1 MRAVYEAGQLT
12 PESLNRAEADYK
24 HAIERDPQYALAY
37 AGLGSAIWNRALATY
52 AGRHTQ
58 AAHKSSEQLFRKAL
72 ELDPELGTVRA
83 SLAFTSMQYDW
94 DWGRAEREFRAVLA
108 KGPDVAADQ
117 DLGFLLI
124 FHGRFAEAEE
134 HLRRAQGL
142 NPMAPAQ
149 INNLALLRHL
159 EGRFAESRTEAQ
171 RALALYPSMLA
182 PRVMIAL
189 LDIEE
194 GRTDRAL
201 ADLPALEPRFPGAPL
216 MEAMALARAGRR
228 EEALRLIR
236 PLEEKRPDESV
247 AMQWFALVYAFLGDE
262 ANTVKWLERS
272 ADRREFQVLNL
283 AVHPAYAAMQNSPGF
298 RALKKRMG
306 LDR

>member
-1 MRAVYEAGQLT
+1 MARGITRYLGSSRLAKEMAVSHGTVVSRMRAGMSLEEAREDLQR
-12 PESLNRAEADYK
+12 RAELIAAGMPGRGPAVSGATAGGGARAWRAGGTGLQTDEATV
-24 HAIERDPQYALAY
+24 HASRRIDVSR
-37 AGLGSAIWNRALATY
+37 SR
-52 AGRHTQ
+52 
-58 AAHKSSEQLFRKAL
+58 
-72 ELDPELGTVRA
+72 
-83 SLAFTSMQYDW
+83 
-94 DWGRAEREFRAVLA
+94 
-108 KGPDVAADQ
+108 VAAAYQ
-117 DLGFLLI
+117 
-124 FHGRFAEAEE
+124 
-134 HLRRAQGL
+134 
-142 NPMAPAQ
+142 
-149 INNLALLRHL
+149 NNLALLRHL
-159 EGRFAESRTEAQ
+159 AGRFAESRTEAQ

-201 ADLPALEPRFPGAPL
+201 ANLQALEPQFPGAPL

-236 PLEEKRPDESV
+236 PLEEKRPDESD
-247 AMQWFALVYAFLGDE
+247 AMQWFALIYAFLGDE

-283 AVHPAYAAMQNSPGF
+283 AVHPAYAALQNSPGF